1 MAISS
6 KPYLVRAIHAW
17 ALDCELTP
25 HILCATG
32 YDGFEVPN
40 EYISDGQILFNL
52 SPSATRELVIGDGAV
67 EFLANFAQK
76 VSKIRLP
83 MESVIA
89 IYAYEN
95 GEGITFD
102 EQDQLENMGIVSGAS
117 EPFNIIETT
126 TNDEKQDVI
135 KEKEKPKKAAKPTL
149 KIIK

>member
-1 MAISS
+1 
-6 KPYLVRAIHAW
+6 
-17 ALDCELTP
+17 
-25 HILCATG
+25 
-32 YDGFEVPN
+32 
-40 EYISDGQILFNL
+40 
-52 SPSATRELVIGDGAV
+52 
-67 EFLANFAQK
+67 
-76 VSKIRLP
+76 

-135 KEKEKPKKAAKPTL
+135 KEKEKPKKTAKPTL